1 MGLPRA
7 VGKQLPLSKVPG
19 RTPHPQHHTRTAR
32 TAPGAPAVSP
42 PPSQRLQTPR
52 WGGLGDAAWAA
63 RPAGCGGR
71 GLLPLRGAEGTRAR
85 REAIPPPL
93 RSTNG
98 SSYRRAGTLPN
109 PRGPPLPS
117 PGRLDPPGPPLRP
130 STSPLPASK
139 MAPNIRATSASPLP
153 TWRAE
158 RLHCCPLPPVGTG
171 GGGAPRGRHRPPGRQ
186 KRGGRRP

>member
-7 VGKQLPLSKVPG
+7 AGKQLPLSKSPGAPRPG
-19 RTPHPQHHTRTAR
+19 RTPHPHHHTWGAR
-32 TAPGAPAVSP
+32 TAPGAPAASP
-42 PPSQRLQTPR
+42 PLPPQRLRTPR

-63 RPAGCGGR
+63 RPAGSGGR

-109 PRGPPLPS
+109 PRGPPLP
-117 PGRLDPPGPPLRP
+117 PPCRLDPPGPPLRP
-130 STSPLPASK
+130 SLSPLPASK
-139 MAPNIRATSASPLP
+139 MAPDIRATSARPMP
-153 TWRAE
+153 RWRAE
-158 RLHCCPLPPVGTG
+158 
-171 GGGAPRGRHRPPGRQ
+171 
-186 KRGGRRP
+186 